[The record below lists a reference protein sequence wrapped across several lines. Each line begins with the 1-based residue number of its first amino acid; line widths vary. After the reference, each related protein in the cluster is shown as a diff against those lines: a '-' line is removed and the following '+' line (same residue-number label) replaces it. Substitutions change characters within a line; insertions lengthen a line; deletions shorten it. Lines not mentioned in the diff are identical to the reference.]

1 LVDLCLRTVEPTVK
15 SERVRLVKAL
25 PPELPPLVTDED
37 KVRQILIN
45 LLSNAVKFTEAGTV
59 TVSARPE
66 DGRVIIVVKDT
77 GIGIPPDKLELIFEE
92 FRQVDAG
99 TTRRYAGTGLGLS
112 ISRRLARLLGGDLTV
127 ESTFGSGTTFTLAV
141 PSLATPGAAGMP
153 AATVDRRAPVEAG
166 RLVLAID
173 DDPDVIYLLE
183 ENLRDSGYQ
192 VVGARTG
199 DEGLQ
204 KARDLQ
210 PFAITLDIMMPRR
223 DGWSVLHALK
233 TEPATR
239 DIPVIVLSIVD
250 NRELGFRLGAVDY
263 LLKPF
268 DRDAVLS
275 ALGRLAPRRGRLL
288 VVDDDPHV
296 ADLVRQLLEGE
307 PYEIDAAIDG
317 AEGLDR
323 VARTRPDVILLDLMM
338 PRVDGFA
345 FIERLRQD
353 PEAARIPV
361 IVLTALAP
369 SASEVRALADRVHA
383 VVQKVGLERDAF
395 LRDLAG
401 ALALYRRDA
410 EGLDR

>member
-1 LVDLCLRTVEPTVK
+1 
-15 SERVRLVKAL
+15 
-25 PPELPPLVTDED
+25 
-37 KVRQILIN
+37 
-45 LLSNAVKFTEAGTV
+45 
-59 TVSARPE
+59 
-66 DGRVIIVVKDT
+66 
-77 GIGIPPDKLELIFEE
+77 
-92 FRQVDAG
+92 VDAG

-141 PSLATPGAAGMP
+141 PSLATPGATGMP

-192 VVGARTG
+192 VVGAGTG

-204 KARDLQ
+204 KARSLQ
-210 PFAITLDIMMPRR
+210 PFAITLDIMMPRL

-233 TEPATR
+233 AEPATR

-288 VVDDDPHV
+288 VVDDDPQV

-307 PYEIDAAIDG
+307 PYEIEAAVDG

-323 VARTRPDVILLDLMM
+323 LARTRPDVILLDLMM
-338 PRVDGFA
+338 PRVDGFT
-345 FIERLRQD
+345 FIERVRQD

-361 IVLTALAP
+361 IVLTALSP

-395 LRDLAG
+395 LRDLAA
-401 ALALYRRDA
+401 ALASYRRDA
-410 EGLDR
+410 GGPDR